1 MNRILAAAA
10 IAALAFAA
18 PALAQVTPPVS
29 TGTAPMTTSPTGGIP
44 PAAGGA
50 GDRTGSIT
58 GVGQTKPPGDP
69 VGSGQGTRPDLER
82 KSEEL
87 DRKINTGICKGC

>member
-1 MNRILAAAA
+1 MNRILAT
-10 IAALAFAA
+10 LAVASLGFAA

-50 GDRTGSIT
+50 GDRTGSVT
-58 GVGQTKPPGDP
+58 GTGQTKPPGDV
-69 VGSGQGTRPDLER
+69 VGDRMGTRPDLER
-82 KSEEL
+82 KSEDL